1 MHILTR
7 TLFHT
12 PRVVLLGVPVDR
24 LPHPQVPVG
33 GRGLGPW
40 VGRPSPLPTSKL
52 ARILGRNC
60 VLSSLRDDKGGV
72 RIVHLFQFRRP
83 AGSTAGT
90 KRGPGT
96 PEGRTIIRW
105 VGICSEFSLGQEI
118 PARWQREVMGQG
130 RKTAAIS
137 RPAQR
142 RGEDVLRRNLHQ
154 FDPNVCFSY
163 DICEQNISGEK
174 SVVLLTISS
183 EEEMAL

>member
-1 MHILTR
+1 MHILNR

-12 PRVVLLGVPVDR
+12 PWVVLLGVPVDR

-33 GRGLGPW
+33 GRSLGPW

-142 RGEDVLRRNLHQ
+142 KMFCVE
-154 FDPNVCFSY
+154 
-163 DICEQNISGEK
+163 ICTHLTQMFAFLMTYVSKISQGR
-174 SVVLLTISS
+174 SLLSF
-183 EEEMAL
+183 